1 MFFDT
6 IVILVRETGLALKV
20 ELTPVMSILN
30 NFIERSFNCS
40 QTKLVAIILVLSV
53 FAIFRLNDFSSNQFD
68 FSSLK
73 REKQVAPNG
82 H

>member
-53 FAIFRLNDFSSNQFD
+53 FAVF
-68 FSSLK
+68 
-73 REKQVAPNG
+73 A
-82 H
+82 